1 MHLPFTV
8 LKGVERFGT
17 RELVKGSLRADDL
30 GPEDLLV
37 VGEIV
42 RAGEDKVF

>member
-1 MHLPFTV
+1 M
-8 LKGVERFGT
+8 LKGVERFRT

-30 GPEDLLV
+30 GTEDLLV

-42 RAGEDKVF
+42 RAGENKAF